1 MAVGHARFSA
11 WDNRYASFCSLDMY
25 SPLMSNSTRGL
36 DSAGALNFVKSLRVL
51 ADLTGTTSAIAIY
64 QASQAI
70 YDLFEK
76 ATVLYEGRQI
86 YFGPASKAKAYFE
99 EQGWYYP
106 PRQTTGDF
114 LTSVTNPSERQPR
127 EGMENKVPRTPEDF
141 EKYWLNSSEFQALQ
155 KEIASHEETFPL
167 GGNGDDAAKELREEK
182 ILQQAKHTRPKS
194 PYLISIWMRKCNV
207 TMDVQR

>member
-1 MAVGHARFSA
+1 
-11 WDNRYASFCSLDMY
+11 MY

-99 EQGWYYP
+99 EQGWYCP